1 LEVSESAAKQL
12 NRMRERVVGGAS
24 LREGDVLLD
33 VGCGDGLIGF
43 GAFEILGPAGSVIF
57 SDISSDLL
65 DRCRDTAVA
74 VGVLPRCR
82 FVLAGA
88 TDLHPVATSS
98 VDAVTTRS
106 VLIYVADK
114 PAAFDEFHRV
124 LRPGGRLSIFEP
136 INRFIQ
142 SQEPPNEY
150 AGYDLTP
157 VADLWEKVKRIY
169 DRAES
174 PKIGPMLDFDERD
187 LFVMAQRAG
196 FKDLRLDFEAHAT
209 GTPPEAW
216 PNFYRSS
223 GNPLAPTLE
232 EAAVEALEPME
243 RDRFIGHLQP
253 LVENGRGT
261 LRRAGAYLTAVKA
274 LV

>member
-1 LEVSESAAKQL
+1 MRARIVAGARLGEAKI
-12 NRMRERVVGGAS
+12 M
-24 LREGDVLLD
+24 LD

-43 GAFEILGPAGSVIF
+43 GAFADSGFEGSVIF

-65 DRCRDTAVA
+65 DKCRDIAFKA
-74 VGVLPRCR
+74 GLLQRCR

-88 TDLHPVATSS
+88 ADLSAVDASS

-124 LRPGGRLSIFEP
+124 LRPRGRLSIFEP

-142 SQEPPNEY
+142 SQEPPNEF

-157 VADLWEKVKRIY
+157 VTDLWEKVKRIF
-169 DRAES
+169 DRIES
-174 PKIGPMLDFDERD
+174 PQIGSMLDFDERD
-187 LFVMAQRAG
+187 LFAMAQRAG
-196 FKDLRLDFEAHAT
+196 FEELHLDFEAFAT
-209 GTPPEAW
+209 RTPPESW
-216 PNFYRSS
+216 TSFYRSS

-232 EAAVEALEPME
+232 EAMNEALGALE
-243 RDRFIGHLQP
+243 RERFIRHLRP
-253 LVENGRGT
+253 LVEDGRGT
-261 LRRAGAYLTAVKA
+261 LRRAGAYLTAVRP
-274 LV
+274 